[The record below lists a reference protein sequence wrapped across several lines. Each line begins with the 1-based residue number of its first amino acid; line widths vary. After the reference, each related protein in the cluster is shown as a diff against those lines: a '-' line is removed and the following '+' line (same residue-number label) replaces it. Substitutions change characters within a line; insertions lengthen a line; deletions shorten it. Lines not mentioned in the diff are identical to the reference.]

1 MKRAL
6 LILAMLLAALQLGAQ
21 TTKVR
26 GVVTDADTGE
36 PIPFAGIFFKGTTI
50 GLTADIDGKY
60 TLETRDP
67 AAMVLVCQLLGY
79 DTQEKEVRHGAFTE
93 VNFRLKLT
101 DNQLSGAFVK
111 ADNRLVKRLLH
122 NIDAHRDRNDPD
134 RRPYYKCKIYNKMEL
149 DLTHPREQLR
159 GKAFLREFG
168 FVFDYIDTSVVSG
181 VPYLPAMISESVVE
195 RRHTDSP
202 DIDNETVVA
211 NRISGINPDHNMLS
225 QFTGSMHLRV
235 NFYRPFINSFDVEFP
250 SPIQNGGLLYYN
262 YFIVDSLQMDGRK
275 TYVVRYHPKKGI
287 STPALDGEMRIDAEE
302 FALKSIKAKMVKGGN
317 VNWLRDIVLETD
329 YQRLPDS
336 TWFYKQDKLY
346 ADFSIALGDSSRVMS
361 VIGTR
366 QLNYSD
372 LEFSP
377 IAVEDMQV
385 ADGKVKVLEDA
396 NHKDEAYW
404 QQARSYE
411 LTRKEQDIY
420 RMVDQVQDAPLYKN
434 AYALIY
440 TLVTEYWD
448 IGPIGIGPYIQ
459 LISNNNLEGFKPR
472 FGMHTSKDLS
482 KEFRWTG
489 FVAYGF
495 RDKQVKGGLT
505 YERLFSKEP
514 FRKLTLDASYDVFQL
529 GKGSSNLTSGNLLAS
544 IWGGASRLAPRSNFS
559 AFYEHEFSMNFN
571 AYAELALRRYYSNE
585 FVPMFTW
592 QTTADGKPV
601 SLPSVATNELRVQ
614 ARFSKEETVN
624 RGYFV
629 KSYVHTY
636 YPILSIDLSGSIPG
650 IRPGDIG
657 YFKPQV
663 YVDWKFRVPPFGMS
677 DMHLNAGAIVG
688 QVPWPLLNMFP
699 GNATNILDKS
709 AFSCMEYFEFAS
721 DRWASL
727 IWYHNLNGFILG
739 KIPLLRKLQLREE
752 LSAKVAYGFL
762 SDANNGTDKKYG
774 ALTQFPTHIYPQR
787 NGEVFTYSTQ
797 PMGGV
802 PYVEL
807 GIGVSNIFRLLRV
820 DYVRRITHTTVP
832 GPDGTMIPARRLW
845 TINLSMELRF

>member
-1 MKRAL
+1 MYAPRRCIFACPDHQGPRHRDGCRYGRAY
-6 LILAMLLAALQLGAQ
+6 
-21 TTKVR
+21 T
-26 GVVTDADTGE
+26 
-36 PIPFAGIFFKGTTI
+36 FAGIFFKGTTI

-67 AAMVLVCQLLGY
+67 AAQILVCQLLGY
-79 DTQEKEVRHGAFTE
+79 DTQEKAVKRGAFTE
-93 VNFRLKLT
+93 VNFKLKLT

-111 ADNRLVKRLLH
+111 ADNRLIKRLLR
-122 NIDAHRDRNDPD
+122 NIDKHRDRNDPD
-134 RRPYYKCKIYNKMEL
+134 LREQYKCTIYNKMEL
-149 DLTHPREQLR
+149 DITHPREQLR
-159 GKAFLREFG
+159 GNAFLRDFG

-195 RRHTDSP
+195 RRHTRTP
-202 DIDNETVVA
+202 DIDNETVLA
-211 NRISGINPDHNMLS
+211 NRISGINPNHNMLS

-275 TYVVRYHPKKGI
+275 TYVVRYHPKRGI

-302 FALKSIKAKMVKGGN
+302 FALKSIRAKMVKGGN

-372 LEFSP
+372 IDFSP
-377 IAVEDMQV
+377 IAIEDMQV

-396 NHKDEAYW
+396 NHKDDAYW
-404 QQARSYE
+404 NQARPYE

-420 RMVDQVQDAPLYKN
+420 KMVDQVQDAPLYKT
-434 AYALIY
+434 AYRTVY
-440 TLVTEYWD
+440 TLVTEYYD
-448 IGPIGIGPYIQ
+448 IGPIGIGPYMQ

-472 FGMHTSKDLS
+472 LGLHTSKDLS
-482 KEFRWTG
+482 QKFRFTG

-495 RDKQVKGGLT
+495 KDKQVKGGLT
-505 YERLFSKEP
+505 YEHLFRKEP
-514 FRKLTLDASYDVFQL
+514 FSKLTLDASYDVFQL

-544 IWGGASRLAPRSNFS
+544 IWGGTSRLAPRSNFS
-559 AFYEHEFSMNFN
+559 AFFEHEFSMNFN
-571 AYAELALRRYYSNE
+571 FFAEIAARRYYSNM
-585 FVPMFTW
+585 FVPMDTW
-592 QTTADGKPV
+592 ELGPDGLPV
-601 SLPSVATNELRVQ
+601 SLPSVATNEARIQL
-614 ARFSKEETVN
+614 RFSKEETVN
-624 RGYFV
+624 RGYFN
-629 KSYVHTY
+629 KAFVHTFF
-636 YPILSIDLSGSIPG
+636 PIVSIDLGGSIPG
-650 IRPGDIG
+650 LRPGDVG
-657 YFKPQV
+657 YFKPQL
-663 YVDWKFRVPPFGMS
+663 YVDWKFRIPPFGMS
-677 DMHLNAGAIVG
+677 DMHFNAGAIIG
-688 QVPWPLLNMFP
+688 RVPWTMLNLFP
-699 GNATNILDKS
+699 GNTTNILDKS

-721 DRWASL
+721 DRWAQL

-752 LSAKVAYGFL
+752 FSAKIAYGML
-762 SDANNGTDKKYG
+762 TDANNGTDPAYG
-774 ALTQFPTHIYPQR
+774 AMTKFPT
-787 NGEVFTYSTQ
+787 NVYSLKGGKTFSYMTQ

-807 GIGVSNIFRLLRV
+807 GIGVSNIFRLFRV

-832 GPDGTMIPARRLW
+832 GPDGTMVPARRLW
-845 TINLSMELRF
+845 NINIGMEIRF